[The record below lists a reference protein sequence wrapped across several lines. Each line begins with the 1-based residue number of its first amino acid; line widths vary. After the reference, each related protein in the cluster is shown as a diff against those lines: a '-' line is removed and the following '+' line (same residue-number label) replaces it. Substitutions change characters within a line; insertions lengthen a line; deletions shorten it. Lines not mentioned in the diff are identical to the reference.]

1 MFGRPK
7 NKNGEA
13 HRYYLLPG
21 MGRANRR
28 RRHTIRFWTI
38 IVGLLTG
45 LAIGCA
51 FYVFH
56 RLSMGY

>member
-21 MGRANRR
+21 MGRANRKR
-28 RRHTIRFWTI
+28 RSTIRFWTI
-38 IVGLLTG
+38 LVGLITG
-45 LAIGCA
+45 LAIGAA
-51 FYVFH
+51 FYIAH
-56 RLSMGY
+56 RWSMGY